1 MFPIKRGTPAC
12 GVVCGIGAV
21 LLLILIMTIGFWKT
35 LLYGI
40 VFAIGYFFGSVQK
53 PGTVLKES
61 INKIIPSQ
69 DPGVIDMKK
78 SMNNN
83 EEEKND

>member
-1 MFPIKRGTPAC
+1 MLSIKKGTPAC
-12 GVVCGIGAV
+12 GILCGTGAV
-21 LLLILIMTIGFWKT
+21 LLVILIMTIGFWKT
-35 LLYGI
+35 LLFGI
-40 VFAIGYFFGSVQK
+40 VFAIGYFSGSVQK
-53 PGTVLKES
+53 PGNALKES

-78 SMNNN
+78 SVNNN